1 VNDQPPGIE
10 EGDIDTIPD
19 STSAAQRVGEFLEEF
34 GDGLVIGQSRPD
46 EVWGYPPLY
55 ARDLQA
61 LINTQRNIVAVLKLD
76 DEIAKQ
82 RDQMEAERDQARDIA
97 VHLEQELAE
106 VRAALEGEDWHGAVD
121 ADTIRAILDR
131 DR

>member
-1 VNDQPPGIE
+1 MNDQPPGIE

-34 GDGLVIGQSRPD
+34 
-46 EVWGYPPLY
+46 
-55 ARDLQA
+55 
-61 LINTQRNIVAVLKLD
+61 
-76 DEIAKQ
+76 
-82 RDQMEAERDQARDIA
+82 
-97 VHLEQELAE
+97 AE